1 MISANTTFQIGN
13 TVVYAMH
20 GPGQITNILTQTV
33 AGAPQDF
40 YQIVLTEKRGQV
52 LVPVEEANL
61 HGLRYPM
68 QASEVPQVIQQLQQA
83 TTRSPRQRYTEDA
96 YTWGKRRLREG
107 QTAGLA
113 EVRRFL
119 HELEQIETIATPHM
133 RQLRAYVYTHLPT
146 EIAQALECSQ
156 ATAERLVDTALTSGR
171 PVVLPSQA
179 ANFETRRKRPTKQRR
194 S

>member
-1 MISANTTFQIGN
+1 MISADTTFQIGD

-20 GPGQITNILTQTV
+20 GTGQITNIPTQTV
-33 AGAPQDF
+33 EGASQDF

-61 HGLRYPM
+61 HGLRHPM

-83 TTRSPRQRYTEDA
+83 ATRSPRQRHTEDA

-113 EVRRFL
+113 EVRRFF
-119 HELEQIETIATPHM
+119 HELEQIESITTPHM
-133 RQLRAYVYTHLPT
+133 RQLRAYVYTQLPS

-156 ATAERLVDTALTSGR
+156 ATAEGLVDTALTSTR
-171 PVVLPSQA
+171 PVALPTHAVHSKK
-179 ANFETRRKRPTKQRR
+179 RKKRPTKR
-194 S
+194 SKS

>member
-1 MISANTTFQIGN
+1 MISAGTTFRIGD

-20 GPGQITNILTQTV
+20 GTGQISNILTQTV
-33 AGAPQDF
+33 EGTPQEF
-40 YQIVLTEKRGQV
+40 YQIILAEKRGQV
-52 LVPVEEANL
+52 LVPVGEANI

-68 QASEVPQVIQQLQQA
+68 QASEVSQVIQQLQQA
-83 TTRSPRQRYTEDA
+83 ATRSPRQRHAEDA

-113 EVRRFL
+113 EVRRFF
-119 HELEQIETIATPHM
+119 HELEQIETITTPHM
-133 RQLRAYVYTHLPT
+133 RQLRAYVYMRLPS

-156 ATAERLVDTALTSGR
+156 ATAERLVDTALTSTR
-171 PVVLPSQA
+171 PVPLPTQA
-179 ANFETRRKRPTKQRR
+179 AHPEQGRKRATKQSR